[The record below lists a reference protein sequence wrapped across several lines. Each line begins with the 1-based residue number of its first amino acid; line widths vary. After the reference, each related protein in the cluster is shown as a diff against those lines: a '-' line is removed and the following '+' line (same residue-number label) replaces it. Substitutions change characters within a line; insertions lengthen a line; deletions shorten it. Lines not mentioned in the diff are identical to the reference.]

1 VASATTV
8 KSSTSSRLLAL
19 DWLRGIAVLV
29 MVECHVF
36 NAVLAPRYR
45 EAGWFVFLNWL
56 NGFVAPAFLMV
67 SGGVIGINLQKRWQD
82 VLTFGKG
89 WSRLWRRIGQIF
101 IVAYLLHLPTPFLWQ
116 FFGPTGPHLIVL
128 WTKMDILQC
137 IAGSL
142 SLILLLVPVVRNVRL
157 HQLVCAVLGLIAAA
171 TLGLIAGWAK
181 NSTLPGPLLSY
192 LWPTGVGLF
201 PLVPWA
207 AFPLLGVWLGPAIFC
222 APPPV
227 GAISNRDRSR
237 LQTVPTMFQSSLR
250 AALAGIAFLMV
261 ARFAPSNGWYDG
273 VFIFSR
279 LGWVLFGLAACCWLG
294 EPVRGTR
301 WLLEFGQLS
310 LWSYTVHLI
319 LVYGSGLSFGMDAL
333 RTYKIP
339 PFTEGFP
346 PWAALIC
353 LAFVLSVT
361 AWVVRWR
368 AKSLQRKMK

>member
-1 VASATTV
+1 MTT
-8 KSSTSSRLLAL
+8 SSTSRPSRLLAL

-36 NAVLAPRYR
+36 NAVLAPQYR
-45 EAGWFVFLNWL
+45 ETTWFIFFNWL

-89 WSRLWRRIGQIF
+89 WRRLWGRIGQIF

-116 FFGPTGPHLIVL
+116 FFGPRGPHLVAL

-142 SLILLLVPVVRNVRL
+142 SLILLLAVPVRSARL
-157 HQLVCAVLGLIAAA
+157 HQLVCAVLGILAVAS
-171 TLGLIAGWAK
+171 LGYVSQWGQG
-181 NSTLPGPLLSY
+181 SHLPIPLLNY

-201 PLVPWA
+201 PLIPWA
-207 AFPLLGVWLGPAIFC
+207 AFPLLGVWLGPAIFSTKKPSQQC
-222 APPPV
+222 
-227 GAISNRDRSR
+227 I
-237 LQTVPTMFQSSLR
+237 R
-250 AALAGIAFLMV
+250 AVMAGIAFLVV
-261 ARFAPSNGWYDG
+261 AQFAPSNGWYDG
-273 VFIFSR
+273 FFVFSR

-294 EPVRGTR
+294 EPVFGTK

-319 LVYGSGLSFGMDAL
+319 IVYGSGLSFGIDAL

-353 LAFVLSVT
+353 LVIVLLLT
-361 AWVVRWR
+361 GYIVRRR
-368 AKSLQRKMK
+368 AKYLQHQAALRMMPAP

>member
-1 VASATTV
+1 MVASATAV
-8 KSSTSSRLLAL
+8 KSSTPSRLLAL

-45 EAGWFVFLNWL
+45 EAAWFVFLNWL

-89 WSRLWRRIGQIF
+89 WIRLWRRIGQIF
-101 IVAYLLHLPTPFLWQ
+101 IVAYFLHLPTPFLWQ
-116 FFGPTGPHLIVL
+116 FFGPTGSHLIAL

-142 SLILLLVPVVRNVRL
+142 SLILLLVPLTRNARVHQFVCVALGILAVASLGVV
-157 HQLVCAVLGLIAAA
+157 AK
-171 TLGLIAGWAK
+171 WAES
-181 NSTLPGPLLSY
+181 STLPGPLLNY

-207 AFPLLGVWLGPAIFC
+207 AFLLLGVWLGPSIF
-222 APPPV
+222 
-227 GAISNRDRSR
+227 STKKTS
-237 LQTVPTMFQSSLR
+237 QQSVR
-250 AALAGIAFLMV
+250 AAMAGIAFLVV
-261 ARFAPSNGWYDG
+261 AQLAPSNGWYDG
-273 VFIFSR
+273 IFVFSR

-353 LAFVLSVT
+353 LVFVLSVT

-368 AKSLQRKMK
+368 AKSLQRQAALRMMPAQ

>member
-1 VASATTV
+1 MTTA
-8 KSSTSSRLLAL
+8 STSPPSRLLAL

-36 NAVLAPRYR
+36 NAVLAPGYR
-45 EAGWFVFLNWL
+45 GAGWFVFLNWL

-67 SGGVIGINLQKRWQD
+67 SGGVIGINLQKHWQD
-82 VLTFGKG
+82 VVTFGKG
-89 WSRLWRRIGQIF
+89 WNRLWRRIGQIF

-116 FFGPTGPHLIVL
+116 FFGSSGPHLIAL

-142 SLILLLVPVVRNVRL
+142 SLILLLTVPARNARI
-157 HQLVCAVLGLIAAA
+157 HQIICAMLGITSVAVLGIVARW
-171 TLGLIAGWAK
+171 GK
-181 NSTLPGPLLSY
+181 SSTLPGPLLNY

-201 PLVPWA
+201 PLIPWA
-207 AFPLLGVWLGPAIFC
+207 AFPLLGVWLGPAIF
-222 APPPV
+222 
-227 GAISNRDRSR
+227 SNRKTA
-237 LQTVPTMFQSSLR
+237 QQCLR
-250 AALAGIAFLMV
+250 AVLAGVAFLFV

-273 VFIFSR
+273 IFVFSR
-279 LGWVLFGLAACCWLG
+279 LGWVLVGLATCCWFG

-346 PWAALIC
+346 PWAALMC
-353 LAFVLSVT
+353 LVFVLSVT

-368 AKSLQRKMK
+368 AKSLQRQAALRMMPAQ

>member
-1 VASATTV
+1 MRARPFASLRVTTT
-8 KSSTSSRLLAL
+8 KLSNSSTPSRLLAL

-36 NAVLAPRYR
+36 NAVLAPGYR

-116 FFGPTGPHLIVL
+116 FFGPSGPHLIAL

-142 SLILLLVPVVRNVRL
+142 SLILLLVPVFRNARA
-157 HQLVCAVLGLIAAA
+157 HQLICAALGIVAVASLACVSKW
-171 TLGLIAGWAK
+171 GQ
-181 NSTLPGPLLSY
+181 SSMLPIPLLNY

-207 AFPLLGVWLGPAIFC
+207 AFPLLGVWLGPAIFSTKETSQQC
-222 APPPV
+222 V
-227 GAISNRDRSR
+227 
-237 LQTVPTMFQSSLR
+237 R
-250 AALAGIAFLMV
+250 AVAAGVVFLVV

-279 LGWVLFGLAACCWLG
+279 LGWVLIGLAACCWLG
-294 EPVRGTR
+294 EPRRGTR

-333 RTYKIP
+333 RTYRIP

-353 LAFVLSVT
+353 LAFVLTVT
-361 AWVVRWR
+361 AFVVRWR
-368 AKSLQRKMK
+368 AKSLQRQAALRMMPAQ

>member
-1 VASATTV
+1 MTTP
-8 KSSTSSRLLAL
+8 SNSPPSRLFAL

-36 NAVLAPRYR
+36 NAVMAPRYR
-45 EAGWFVFLNWL
+45 EAAWFVFLNWL

-116 FFGPTGPHLIVL
+116 FFGPRGPHLIAL

-142 SLILLLVPVVRNVRL
+142 SLILLLVPVVRNIRVHRV
-157 HQLVCAVLGLIAAA
+157 VCAVLGIVAVASLGSIASWGGSSA
-171 TLGLIAGWAK
+171 
-181 NSTLPGPLLSY
+181 LPGPLLNY
-192 LWPTGVGLF
+192 LWPAGVGLF

-207 AFPLLGVWLGPAIFC
+207 AFPLLGVWLGPAIFSTKSTAQQC
-222 APPPV
+222 V
-227 GAISNRDRSR
+227 
-237 LQTVPTMFQSSLR
+237 R
-250 AALAGIAFLMV
+250 AAAAGGVFLLV
-261 ARFAPSNGWYDG
+261 SRFAPSNGWYDG
-273 VFIFSR
+273 IFIFSR
-279 LGWVLFGLAACCWLG
+279 LGWVLVGLAACCWLG

-319 LVYGSGLSFGMDAL
+319 LVYGSGLSFGIDAL

-353 LAFVLSVT
+353 LAIVLSVT
-361 AWVVRWR
+361 AFVVRWR
-368 AKSLQRKMK
+368 AKSLQRQAALRMMPAQ

>member
-1 VASATTV
+1 
-8 KSSTSSRLLAL
+8 LLAL
-19 DWLRGIAVLV
+19 DWLRGAAVLV

-45 EAGWFVFLNWL
+45 EAASFVFLNWL
-56 NGFVAPAFLMV
+56 NGFVAPAFLLV

-82 VLTFGKG
+82 VLALGKT
-89 WSRLWRRIGQIF
+89 WRRLWRRIGQIF

-116 FFGPTGPHLIVL
+116 FFGPTGPHLVAL

-142 SLILLLVPVVRNVRL
+142 SLILLLVPVVRNARL
-157 HQLVCAVLGLIAAA
+157 HQLTCAVLGIVVMAA
-171 TLGLIAGWAK
+171 LGLVASWGK
-181 NSTLPGPLLSY
+181 SSTLPGPLLNY

-207 AFPLLGVWLGPAIFC
+207 AFPLLGVWLGPAIFSTKKTSQQC
-222 APPPV
+222 
-227 GAISNRDRSR
+227 
-237 LQTVPTMFQSSLR
+237 LR
-250 AALAGIAFLMV
+250 AAAASGVFVVMAQ
-261 ARFAPSNGWYDG
+261 FAPSNGWYDG
-273 VFIFSR
+273 IFVFSR
-279 LGWVLFGLAACCWLG
+279 LGWVLVGLAACCWLG

-319 LVYGSGLSFGMDAL
+319 LVYGSGLSFGIDAL
-333 RTYKIP
+333 RTYQIP
-339 PFTEGFP
+339 PFKEGFP

-353 LAFVLSVT
+353 LVLVLSVT
-361 AWVVRWR
+361 AFVVRWR
-368 AKSLQRKMK
+368 AKSLQRQAALRMMPAQ

>member
-1 VASATTV
+1 M
-8 KSSTSSRLLAL
+8 LAL

-29 MVECHVF
+29 MVEAHVF

-45 EAGWFVFLNWL
+45 EDGWFVFLNWL

-116 FFGPTGPHLIVL
+116 FFGPRGPHLVAL

-142 SLILLLVPVVRNVRL
+142 SLILLLAVPRHGTYACTSSSALRWGSL
-157 HQLVCAVLGLIAAA
+157 PWRVLGTFPSGARVPICPSPIL
-171 TLGLIAGWAK
+171 
-181 NSTLPGPLLSY
+181 NY

-201 PLVPWA
+201 PLIPWA
-207 AFPLLGVWLGPAIFC
+207 AFPLLGVWLGPSIFSTKK
-222 APPPV
+222 P
-227 GAISNRDRSR
+227 SQ
-237 LQTVPTMFQSSLR
+237 QTIR
-250 AALAGIAFLMV
+250 ALMAGIAFLV
-261 ARFAPSNGWYDG
+261 VSRFAPSNGWYDG
-273 VFIFSR
+273 FFVFSR
-279 LGWVLFGLAACCWLG
+279 LGWVLIGLAACCWLG
-294 EPVRGTR
+294 EPVFGTK

-319 LVYGSGLSFGMDAL
+319 IVYGSGLSFGIDAL
-333 RTYKIP
+333 RNYKIP

-353 LAFVLSVT
+353 LGLVLWLT
-361 AWVVRWR
+361 AYIVRRR
-368 AKSLQRKMK
+368 AKYLQRQAALRMMPAP

>member
-1 VASATTV
+1 VVASVTPV
-8 KSSTSSRLLAL
+8 KSSPPSRLLAL
-19 DWLRGIAVLV
+19 DWLRGVAVLV

-36 NAVLAPRYR
+36 NAVIAPRYR

-67 SGGVIGINLQKRWQD
+67 SGGVIGINLQKRWED
-82 VLTFGKG
+82 VLTFGKA

-116 FFGPTGPHLIVL
+116 FFGPRGPHLVAL

-137 IAGSL
+137 VAGSL
-142 SLILLLVPVVRNVRL
+142 SLILLLVPLTRNARL
-157 HQLVCAVLGLIAAA
+157 HRLVCAALGIIAVASVS
-171 TLGLIAGWAK
+171 LVGGWGEGSAMP
-181 NSTLPGPLLSY
+181 SPLLSY

-207 AFPLLGVWLGPAIFC
+207 AFPLLGVWLGPAIFS
-222 APPPV
+222 ATKT
-227 GAISNRDRSR
+227 S
-237 LQTVPTMFQSSLR
+237 QQSVR
-250 AALAGIAFLMV
+250 AAMAGIAFLLV
-261 ARFAPSNGWYDG
+261 ARFVPSNGWYDG
-273 VFIFSR
+273 VFVFGR
-279 LGWVLFGLAACCWLG
+279 LGWVLVALAACCWFG
-294 EPVRGTR
+294 EPVCGTR
-301 WLLEFGQLS
+301 WILEFGQLS

-319 LVYGSGLSFGMDAL
+319 LVYGSGLSFGIDAL

-353 LAFVLSVT
+353 LAIVLSVT

-368 AKSLQRKMK
+368 AKSLQRQAALRMMPAP